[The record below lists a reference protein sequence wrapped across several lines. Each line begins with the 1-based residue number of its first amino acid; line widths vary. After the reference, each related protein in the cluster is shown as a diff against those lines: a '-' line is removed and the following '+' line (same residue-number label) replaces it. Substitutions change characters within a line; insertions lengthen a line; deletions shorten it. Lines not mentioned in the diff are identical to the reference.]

1 MSINLVIVES
11 PAKAK
16 TIEKFLGSNY
26 TVKSSIG
33 HIRDMPKKDMGIDL
47 DNNFQPTYAIS
58 SDKKKVVAELKKSVK
73 SAEKIFLA
81 TDEDREG
88 EAIAWHLQ
96 QALSLSE
103 NTPRIV
109 FNEITKSAISQAID
123 NPRTIDLDL
132 VDAQQARRIIDRLVG
147 FEISPVLWR
156 KVSGARSAGRV
167 QSPVVRLVVE
177 REREIT
183 AHKPDIT
190 YKVKATL
197 GNKSD
202 ELFEVRLNK
211 SFEQT
216 TEARNFAH
224 ELLEASLTVSSI
236 ESKPSKRSPKAPFI
250 TSTLQ
255 QEASQKLG
263 FSVKRTMAIAQNLY
277 REGAITYMRT
287 DSLHL
292 SEEAISTAK
301 EVILANYGSEF
312 HHEKRYKT
320 SSSSAQEAH
329 ESIRPTDLTRPAIAG
344 LDEQSEKLYSLIY
357 KRALASQMSDAKLEK
372 TKINIAISN
381 REEYFI
387 AEGELMSFS
396 GFLKVYDYM
405 AAEDKLLPKIAESD
419 TLSLFNSTLR
429 ESFSRPRARY
439 TEASLVKEIEK
450 MGIGR
455 PSTFATMITT
465 VQDRNYVT
473 KETREGVSRDYL
485 QIEIKDGAV
494 SESVQSEVSGAEKNK
509 LFPTNVAYLVVDFLM
524 TNFRNIIGYEFTAN
538 LENNF
543 DKVAEG
549 DLSWQGI
556 VGDFYKPFHEQIELA
571 KDISREETHGKRD
584 LGDDPDTGKPVSVR
598 FGRYG
603 AFAQIGH
610 QDDEDKPTFASLRKG
625 QDLETIS
632 LDEALEL
639 FNMPRT
645 VGQTTDGETIKA
657 NYGRFGPYIQYGKK
671 YVSLKEVTPEEVT
684 LETALEL
691 IVAKEKFDAERI
703 IKTFEDS
710 EIQVLNGRFGPYI
723 WNGKKRGKG
732 QKNVTVE
739 KVFGDKAPIDL
750 TLEECKKAIEGKDKA
765 KAKKRK
771 KAIEGKVKAKS
782 KKRKKTDSDTTNS
795 AQSLEIPKDWVNPFN
810 KL

>member
-73 SAEKIFLA
+73 SAEKVFLA

-109 FNEITKSAISQAID
+109 FNEITKGAISQAID
-123 NPRTIDLDL
+123 NPRTIDIDL

-224 ELLEASLTVSSI
+224 ELLEASLTASSI

-312 HHEKRYKT
+312 HHERRYKT
-320 SSSSAQEAH
+320 TSSSAQEAH

-387 AEGELMSFS
+387 AEGELLSFS

-405 AAEDKLLPKIAESD
+405 AAEDKLLPKIAEGD

-439 TEASLVKEIEK
+439 TEASLVKEIEQ

-455 PSTFATMITT
+455 PSTFASMITT

-750 TLEECKKAIEGKDKA
+750 TLEECKKAIADQDKA
-765 KAKKRK
+765 KTRKRK
-771 KAIEGKVKAKS
+771 KK
-782 KKRKKTDSDTTNS
+782 
-795 AQSLEIPKDWVNPFN
+795 
-810 KL
+810 

>member
-47 DNNFQPTYAIS
+47 DNNFQPTYKVT
-58 SDKKKVVAELKKSVK
+58 SDKKKVVTELKKSVK
-73 SAEKIFLA
+73 SAEKVFLA

-123 NPRTIDLDL
+123 NPRTIDIDL

-197 GNKSD
+197 GNRSD
-202 ELFEVRLNK
+202 ELFEARLNK

-224 ELLEASLTVSSI
+224 ELLEASLTASSI

-312 HHEKRYKT
+312 HHERRYKT
-320 SSSSAQEAH
+320 TSSSAQEAH

-387 AEGELMSFS
+387 AEGELLSFS

-405 AAEDKLLPKIAESD
+405 AAEDKLLPKIAEGD

-439 TEASLVKEIEK
+439 TEASLVKEIEQ

-455 PSTFATMITT
+455 PSTFASMITT

-750 TLEECKKAIEGKDKA
+750 TLEECKKAIANQDKA
-765 KAKKRK
+765 KTRKRK
-771 KAIEGKVKAKS
+771 KK
-782 KKRKKTDSDTTNS
+782 
-795 AQSLEIPKDWVNPFN
+795 
-810 KL
+810 

>member
-47 DNNFQPTYAIS
+47 DNNFQPTYKVT
-58 SDKKKVVAELKKSVK
+58 SDKKKVVTELKKSVK
-73 SAEKIFLA
+73 SAEKVFLA

-123 NPRTIDLDL
+123 NPRTIDIDL

-197 GNKSD
+197 GNRSD
-202 ELFEVRLNK
+202 ELFEAKLNK

-224 ELLEASLTVSSI
+224 ELLEASLTASSI

-312 HHEKRYKT
+312 HHERRYKT
-320 SSSSAQEAH
+320 TSSSAQEAH

-344 LDEQSEKLYSLIY
+344 LDEQSEKLYYLIY

-387 AEGELMSFS
+387 AEGELLSFS

-750 TLEECKKAIEGKDKA
+750 TLEECKKAIANQDKA
-765 KAKKRK
+765 KTRKRK
-771 KAIEGKVKAKS
+771 KK
-782 KKRKKTDSDTTNS
+782 
-795 AQSLEIPKDWVNPFN
+795 
-810 KL
+810 

>member
-47 DNNFQPTYAIS
+47 DNNFQPTYKVT
-58 SDKKKVVAELKKSVK
+58 SDKKKVVTELKKSVK
-73 SAEKIFLA
+73 SAEKVFLA

-197 GNKSD
+197 GNRSD
-202 ELFEVRLNK
+202 ELFEARLNK

-224 ELLEASLTVSSI
+224 ELLEASLTASSI

-312 HHEKRYKT
+312 HHERRYKT
-320 SSSSAQEAH
+320 TSSSAQEAH

-387 AEGELMSFS
+387 AEGELLSFS

-439 TEASLVKEIEK
+439 TEASLVKEIEQ

-455 PSTFATMITT
+455 PSTFASMITT

-750 TLEECKKAIEGKDKA
+750 TLEECKKAIANQDKA
-765 KAKKRK
+765 KTRKRK
-771 KAIEGKVKAKS
+771 KK
-782 KKRKKTDSDTTNS
+782 
-795 AQSLEIPKDWVNPFN
+795 
-810 KL
+810 

>member
-73 SAEKIFLA
+73 SAEKVFLA

-109 FNEITKSAISQAID
+109 FNEITKGAISQAID
-123 NPRTIDLDL
+123 NPRTIDIDL

-190 YKVKATL
+190 YKVKAKL
-197 GNKSD
+197 SNKSD
-202 ELFEVRLNK
+202 ELFEAKLNK

-216 TEARNFAH
+216 TEARSFAH
-224 ELLEASLTVSSI
+224 ELLGASLTVSSI

-263 FSVKRTMAIAQNLY
+263 FSVKRTMSIAQNLY

-329 ESIRPTDLTRPAIAG
+329 EAIRPTDLTRPAIAG

-381 REEYFI
+381 HEEYFI
-387 AEGELMSFS
+387 AEGELLSFS

-405 AAEDKLLPKIAESD
+405 AAEDKLLPEIAEGD
-419 TLSLFNSTLR
+419 RLSLFNSILR

-439 TEASLVKEIEK
+439 TEASLVKEIEQ

-455 PSTFATMITT
+455 PSTFASMITT
-465 VQDRNYVT
+465 VQDRDYVT

-485 QIEIKDGAV
+485 QIEIKDGAI
-494 SESVQSEVSGAEKNK
+494 SESVQSEMSGAEKNK

-524 TNFRNIIGYEFTAN
+524 TNFKNIIGYEFTAN

-549 DLSWQGI
+549 DLTWQGI

-571 KDISREETHGKRD
+571 KDISRDETHGKRD

-625 QDLETIS
+625 QDLETIT

-639 FNMPRT
+639 FKMPRT
-645 VGQTTDGETIKA
+645 LGQTTDGETIKA

-671 YVSLKEVTPEEVT
+671 YVSLKEISPEEVT

-750 TLEECKKAIEGKDKA
+750 TLEECKKAIADHD

-771 KAIEGKVKAKS
+771 
-782 KKRKKTDSDTTNS
+782 RKK
-795 AQSLEIPKDWVNPFN
+795 K
-810 KL
+810 

>member
-47 DNNFQPTYAIS
+47 DNNFQPTYKVT
-58 SDKKKVVAELKKSVK
+58 SDKKKVVTELKKSVK
-73 SAEKIFLA
+73 SAEKVFLA

-123 NPRTIDLDL
+123 NPRTIDIDL

-197 GNKSD
+197 GNRSD
-202 ELFEVRLNK
+202 ELFEAKLNK

-224 ELLEASLTVSSI
+224 ELLEASLTASSI

-312 HHEKRYKT
+312 HHERRYKT
-320 SSSSAQEAH
+320 TSSSAQEAH

-387 AEGELMSFS
+387 AEGELLSFS

-750 TLEECKKAIEGKDKA
+750 TLEECKKAIANQDKA
-765 KAKKRK
+765 KTRKRK
-771 KAIEGKVKAKS
+771 KK
-782 KKRKKTDSDTTNS
+782 
-795 AQSLEIPKDWVNPFN
+795 
-810 KL
+810 